1 MGKAIE
7 ALMKHKRDYQIE
19 FDDAM
24 ERLNKEIMESDKMLK
39 EFDMDLLEKNQEL
52 LNKAQNN

>member
-7 ALMKHKRDYQIE
+7 ALMKRKRDYQIE
-19 FDDAM
+19 FDDTM

>member
-7 ALMKHKRDYQIE
+7 ALMKRKRDYQIE